1 MLGEE
6 FMATGEGESTE
17 FLFALKLRDKKICF
31 FLHVQHDWRKTS
43 QKLVLEKWL
52 LNVKIKIPISYYDSH
67 RFMYV
72 KYASAGWK
80 YDLVR

>member
-43 QKLVLEKWL
+43 QKLVLEK
-52 LNVKIKIPISYYDSH
+52 
-67 RFMYV
+67 
-72 KYASAGWK
+72 
-80 YDLVR
+80 

>member
-31 FLHVQHDWRKTS
+31 YFMFSMTDEKHRK
-43 QKLVLEKWL
+43 
-52 LNVKIKIPISYYDSH
+52 N
-67 RFMYV
+67 
-72 KYASAGWK
+72 
-80 YDLVR
+80 